1 MSVCRPYAFSSSD
14 TTGPTEAKAV
24 ITHAVDVGNDQAGK
38 RWVEFGFS
46 NGQAFANPNGVF
58 ANVAVSNMGT
68 NDAPYILRMKE
79 GEDWTF
85 FNYGKSITYSWG
97 GPVGTGEE
105 VTFRAVS
112 VSATDD
118 PAVRAFQ
125 QQMRE
130 AGHFQ
135 R

>member
-1 MSVCRPYAFSSSD
+1 VKLIF
-14 TTGPTEAKAV
+14 TGLT
-24 ITHAVDVGNDQAGK
+24 
-38 RWVEFGFS
+38 
-46 NGQAFANPNGVF
+46 PNGVF

-97 GPVGTGEE
+97 GPVGTGNEE
-105 VTFRAVS
+105 TFRAVS

-125 QQMRE
+125 QQLRE